1 MLYIVL
7 PGGFTLSSILND
19 ISGFTKDLKIQELTI
34 GRDQFSVK
42 MMQDK
47 LEIMKIKV
55 KDNMNR
61 EDISQDINEL
71 LNISNEIS
79 NESLYGNYSMGFISI
94 NKNEVKDI
102 FDYKTVEVLKSY
114 TLKKDITLRETN
126 GYQSLVNPN
135 TYIIKASKTIFIKSI
150 YYNVDRLSLVV
161 SW

>member
-7 PGGFTLSSILND
+7 SGGFTLSSILND